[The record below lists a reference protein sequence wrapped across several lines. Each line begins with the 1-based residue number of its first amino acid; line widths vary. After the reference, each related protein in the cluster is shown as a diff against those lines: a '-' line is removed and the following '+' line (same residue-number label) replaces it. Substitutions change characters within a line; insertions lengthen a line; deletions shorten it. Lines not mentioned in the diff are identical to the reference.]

1 MITFLVYAR
10 KESVFVNLAQK
21 RTKLSLPTS
30 FHTIVRLFL
39 TINKPKLVTK
49 NKVKSRCIFHLCFA
63 FHTCHFHPGAPPFT
77 NPQLLRQLEPMDL
90 REPLR
95 LLMPLPPSVKV
106 LEFFRTL
113 SILVGL
119 WLLPLGSSDPPSG
132 TPGAAWSI
140 ARAGELRPLEHFQAS
155 RGQWLLTQE
164 VLKLLAL
171 RATQR
176 HMVIL
181 GTRSLR
187 AYVTIEPLF

>member
-1 MITFLVYAR
+1 
-10 KESVFVNLAQK
+10 
-21 RTKLSLPTS
+21 
-30 FHTIVRLFL
+30 
-39 TINKPKLVTK
+39 
-49 NKVKSRCIFHLCFA
+49 
-63 FHTCHFHPGAPPFT
+63 
-77 NPQLLRQLEPMDL
+77 MDL

-113 SILVGL
+113 RILVGL
-119 WLLPLGSSDPPSG
+119 WLLPLGSSESPSG